1 MSTMSFI
8 LAYSV
13 VIIAIA
19 AYYLYRYGQAATI
32 QNLPYSTE
40 VRLTQSQEYYYQDF
54 SLSFLGAVENPV
66 DPELIFYNFEIT
78 SINGANEI
86 INLLPQD
93 PEMLPPVVFIDGRN
107 YTFELLKTNA
117 LTRSG
122 VIKITPV

>member
-1 MSTMSFI
+1 MSFI
-8 LAYSV
+8 IGYSV

-19 AYYLYRYGQAATI
+19 AYYLYRYAQATTI
-32 QNLPYSTE
+32 QNLPYSSE
-40 VRLTQSQEYYYQDF
+40 VRLILSQEYYYQDF
-54 SLSFLGAVENPV
+54 SLSFLGTAENPV

-78 SINGANEI
+78 SINGTSEI

-107 YTFELLKTNA
+107 YTFELLKTNT

>member
-1 MSTMSFI
+1 MTTMSFI
-8 LAYSV
+8 IGYSV

-19 AYYLYRYGQAATI
+19 AYYLYRYAQATTI
-32 QNLPYSTE
+32 QNLPYSSE
-40 VRLTQSQEYYYQDF
+40 VRLILSQEYYYQDF
-54 SLSFLGAVENPV
+54 SLSFLGTAENPV

-78 SINGANEI
+78 SINGTSEI

-107 YTFELLKTNA
+107 YTFELLKTNT

>member
-1 MSTMSFI
+1 MTTMSFI
-8 LAYSV
+8 IGYSV

-19 AYYLYRYGQAATI
+19 TYYLYRYAQATTI
-32 QNLPYSTE
+32 QNLPYSSE
-40 VRLTQSQEYYYQDF
+40 VRLILSQEYYYQDF
-54 SLSFLGAVENPV
+54 SLSFLGTAENPV

-78 SINGANEI
+78 SINGTSEI

-107 YTFELLKTNA
+107 YTFELLKTNT